1 VLETRALADGGWEVV
16 TPTAPSRRV
25 LINAAGLWAREV
37 GLLAG
42 VALPVQPMEH
52 HYLITEAIPEI
63 EAHGK
68 EIAVTV
74 DYEGNAYTRQE
85 GKGLLLGTYESNCV
99 PWSVKGTPLD
109 FGHELLQPDLDRV
122 AERLEV
128 AFDRMPA
135 LGRAGS
141 RTSSTAPSPSG
152 PTAIPDRTGAG
163 PQELLGR
170 RRRHGRF
177 LPGRRR
183 RALHGG
189 MADPGRAQHR
199 CLGMDVARFGEYA
212 TFDYGTTKSME
223 NYSRRFII
231 TYPNEELPA
240 ARPRKT
246 TALYD
251 RLKARG
257 AVLASILHSSMRS
270 GSPPPPP
277 AKEKPSFRRS
287 NAFPY
292 VAEEVRA
299 VREAVGVIEIAN
311 YAKHE

>member
-1 VLETRALADGGWEVV
+1 MARRSIRRTPVLETRALADGGWEVV
-16 TPTAPSRRV
+16 TPDGTIKTEF

-63 EAHGK
+63 VAHGK

-135 LGRAGS
+135 LGRAGIKNVVN
-141 RTSSTAPSPSG
+141 G
-152 PTAIPDRTGAG
+152 PFTFGPDGNPLIGPVPGLKNYWVAVGVMAG
-163 PQELLGR
+163 L
-170 RRRHGRF
+170 

-183 RALHGG
+183 RALHGR
-189 MADPGRAQHR
+189 MADRGRAQHR
-199 CLGMDVARFGEYA
+199 CLGHGCRPLRRICHLRLRHHQVDGEL
-212 TFDYGTTKSME
+212 F
-223 NYSRRFII
+223 
-231 TYPNEELPA
+231 PP
-240 ARPRKT
+240 
-246 TALYD
+246 
-251 RLKARG
+251 
-257 AVLASILHSSMRS
+257 LHHHLSQ
-270 GSPPPPP
+270 
-277 AKEKPSFRRS
+277 
-287 NAFPY
+287 
-292 VAEEVRA
+292 
-299 VREAVGVIEIAN
+299 
-311 YAKHE
+311 